1 MEGLFSFT
9 TEFCRWGG
17 TLLQV
22 WYPIPKWNY
31 QWSKQKQETA
41 NSADDCNESL
51 MWFISFGWSQSVFAT
66 PSISAIIQQC
76 HLVSQLG
83 ISNKSNARY
92 QMRLAREVDC
102 LRMAY
107 FQLVIKK
114 WKKICITIQGFKHYL
129 HLYPKETVFFR
140 YNIHSTRLETIMQS
154 LFFWEYW

>member
-31 QWSKQKQETA
+31 QWSKQKQEKA
-41 NSADDCNESL
+41 NSANDCNESL

-114 WKKICITIQGFKHYL
+114 WKKNLHYHSSTIYISIQKRECSLDITFIVQDLKL
-129 HLYPKETVFFR
+129 
-140 YNIHSTRLETIMQS
+140 
-154 LFFWEYW
+154 

>member
-41 NSADDCNESL
+41 NSADDCIESL

-114 WKKICITIQGFKHYL
+114 WKKFALPFKVSSTIYISIQKRQCSLDITFIVQDLKL
-129 HLYPKETVFFR
+129 
-140 YNIHSTRLETIMQS
+140 
-154 LFFWEYW
+154 